1 MIIRCNRARDQPKVQ
16 SIHHFNHSISN
27 TNFTN
32 YERINTMKNL
42 KKAFALLLALV
53 LCLSVPVGVS
63 AATVEDATID
73 TTRTGSM
80 TIYKYDLTNAEKD
93 GVWDSSYV
101 STGVYDQAGVVDIL
115 SGNRDGDNDN
125 QSDLGNGQQSYG
137 YAINGVEFSYLKIA
151 DIVQFSESTDDNR
164 TNSHVEVL
172 YGINKVQG
180 ADFLRALGLENGAKR
195 YANADKLDS
204 SKYFYQ
210 SDVLIDALAAGLEA
224 NSTTVKNALEAYM
237 ATNGGVKMAPTD
249 SYGKT
254 QATEL
259 ELGLYLVVET
269 AVPEMVVSTT
279 NPFLVSVPMTSIN
292 GSNATDGGER
302 WIYDITLF
310 PKNLTGIPSLEK
322 TLREQVADTGKNG
335 GSTTDITD
343 GYAHTG
349 TASSG
354 DVIDY
359 QIIST
364 LPSITSEAT
373 YLTDYTFI
381 DTLSNG
387 LSYNKND
394 VVLEFF
400 TDEACT
406 DLVTTWKESDG
417 YFTVSYDQAMNNDY
431 VMTISM
437 TTRGLAEINGSKA
450 VYSGASMVNSGF
462 SDCTLRITYQAT
474 MLSNY
479 EVIYGDDGNRNEVVL
494 TWKRSSSN
502 YYDTL
507 VDDAHIYTY
516 GINLYKLFSDGKG
529 DFSNVEFIIHN
540 DTDDYFVKAE
550 LNADEGVYYV
560 TDHVENE
567 SDATH
572 FVPVLPMVLPMNADS
587 ENGQNVFVKG
597 LEDDTYT
604 ITEVRTDSG
613 YTLLKED
620 IEVVISQVESSELCD
635 IYTSD
640 VVGLIQNDPRYAEA
654 IIAEAKANGYIK
666 TDGGLADI
674 LNNMPQKQ
682 LAHYLLTAS
691 ATVDGNAVTMLED
704 NGSVNA
710 HVPLTVVNTRG
721 FDLPETGD
729 NGTMMF
735 TVIGI
740 LAMAGAAAV
749 IVLVSRKK
757 RTTC

>member
-1 MIIRCNRARDQPKVQ
+1 MWLRHIHRPKD
-16 SIHHFNHSISN
+16 
-27 TNFTN
+27 
-32 YERINTMKNL
+32 Y
-42 KKAFALLLALV
+42 
-53 LCLSVPVGVS
+53 LSLS
-63 AATVEDATID
+63 
-73 TTRTGSM
+73 
-80 TIYKYDLTNAEKD
+80 NAEKD

-101 STGVYDQAGVVDIL
+101 STGVMDQTGVVDIL
-115 SGNRDGDNDN
+115 GGNRAGDNDEE
-125 QSDLGNGQQSYG
+125 SDLGNGETSYG
-137 YAINGVEFSYLKIA
+137 YAIRGVEFSYLKVA
-151 DIVQFSESTDDNR
+151 DIVQFSESADDGRTDN
-164 TNSHVEVL
+164 HVEVL

-180 ADFLRALGLENGAKR
+180 ADFLKALGLENGAKR
-195 YANADKLDS
+195 YTNADKLDA

-224 NSTTVKNALEAYM
+224 NSTTVKNALERYM
-237 ATNGGVKMAPTD
+237 ASNGATKMAPTNGF
-249 SYGKT
+249 GKT
-254 QATEL
+254 QATNMEVA
-259 ELGLYLVVET
+259 LYLVVES
-269 AVPEMVVSTT
+269 AVPEQVVSTT
-279 NPFLVSVPMTSIN
+279 NPFLVSVPMTSVDGN
-292 GSNATDGGER
+292 NATDGGER

-310 PKNLTGIPSLEK
+310 PKNLTGIPSLTKE
-322 TLREQVADTGKNG
+322 LREQIADTGKNG

-349 TASSG
+349 TASAG

-359 QIIST
+359 QIRST

-373 YLTDYTFI
+373 YLTAYTFI
-381 DTLSNG
+381 DTLSSG

-417 YFTVSYDQAMNNDY
+417 FFSVRYTDAADVGHA
-431 VMTISM
+431 MTIEM
-437 TTRGLAEINGSKA
+437 TTRGLNEINTSKA
-450 VYSGASMVNSGF
+450 VYPGASMVNSGF

-474 MLSNY
+474 MDSDNS
-479 EVIYGDDGNRNEVVL
+479 VVFGDEGNPNDVVL
-494 TWKRSSSN
+494 TWKRSNSN

-507 VDDAHIYTY
+507 VDDAHVYTY
-516 GINLYKLFSDGKG
+516 GIDLTKLFSDGKG
-529 DFSNVEFIIHN
+529 DFSKVEFIIHN

-550 LNADEGVYYV
+550 LNEEEGIYYV
-560 TDHVENE
+560 IDHVESE
-567 SDATH
+567 EDATH
-572 FVPVLPMVLPMNADS
+572 FVPVESDGTPGKVI
-587 ENGQNVFVKG
+587 VKG
-597 LEDDTYT
+597 IEDDIFT
-604 ITEVRTDSG
+604 ITEVRTDSA

-620 IEVVISQVESSELCD
+620 IEVVISQVESSTLCD

-666 TDGGLADI
+666 TDGKLADI

-691 ATVDGNAVTMLED
+691 ATVDGNDVNMLDD

-710 HVPLTVVNTRG
+710 HAPLTVVNTRG

-735 TVIGI
+735 TIVGI
-740 LAMAGAAAV
+740 LAMAGAAAAT
-749 IVLVSRKK
+749 ILVFKK
-757 RTTC
+757 GKKENAA